1 MSGGDVC
8 VLDDVLTYILPEKK
22 RYFDL
27 FYNNK
32 EPWKDLEQQVD
43 WICSM
48 DEGKD
53 NAVD

>member
-8 VLDDVLTYILPEKK
+8 VLDDVLTYILPEK

-43 WICSM
+43 
-48 DEGKD
+48 
-53 NAVD
+53 

>member
-27 FYNNK
+27 LYNNK

-43 WICSM
+43 
-48 DEGKD
+48 
-53 NAVD
+53 